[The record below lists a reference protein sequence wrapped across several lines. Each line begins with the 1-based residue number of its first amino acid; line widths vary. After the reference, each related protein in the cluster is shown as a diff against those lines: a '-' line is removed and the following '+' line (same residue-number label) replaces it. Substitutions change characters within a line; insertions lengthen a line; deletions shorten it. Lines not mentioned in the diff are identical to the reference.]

1 MEIGLYI
8 HVPFCVQKCL
18 YCDFTSYDN
27 MPDMYWPYTE
37 ALLQEL
43 AREGASLEKEG
54 VKVATVYIGGGT
66 PTALP
71 EECLTRLLE
80 RIAECFSLLPGAE
93 ITMEVNPGTA
103 DVKKMELLR
112 KLGVNRLS
120 FGVQS
125 FDDEVLETCGRIH
138 RSGEAVAALRDA
150 KKAGFT
156 NYSLDLM
163 YGLPGQSVV
172 SFRESLELALEL
184 GVSHISV
191 YGLKVEENTPFSYLA
206 RQGKLAL
213 PPEEEEESMYLL
225 VNEMLPKAGFRRYE
239 ISNYALPG
247 FESAHNLRYWQY
259 KSYLG
264 IGVAAHSF
272 IKGCRYANTHD
283 VHEYIETVNRGGSPR
298 SEREE
303 TDVCSAM
310 AEFVFLALRTADGM
324 LKKDFSAQFEV
335 DFTAIYGKVAAELA
349 QKGLLNDLPECISLT
364 ERGMQFGNQVF
375 EQFLPE

>member
-272 IKGCRYANTHD
+272 IKGCRFANTHD

>member
-27 MPDMYWPYTE
+27 MPDLYWPYTE

-43 AREGASLEKEG
+43 AREGARLEKEG

-80 RIAECFSLLPGAE
+80 RIAECFSLLPEAE

-103 DVKKMELLR
+103 DAQKLELLR
-112 KLGVNRLS
+112 NIGVNRLS

-125 FDDEVLETCGRIH
+125 FDDAVLESCGRIH
-138 RSGEAVAALRDA
+138 RREEAVAALRDA
-150 KKAGFT
+150 EKAGFT

-163 YGLPGQSVV
+163 YGLPGQSLI
-172 SFRESLELALEL
+172 SFKESLEVALGL

-206 RQGKLAL
+206 RQGKLEL
-213 PPEEEEESMYLL
+213 PPEEEEEAMYLL

-239 ISNYALPG
+239 ISNYAQPG

-259 KSYLG
+259 KPYLG

-272 IKGCRYANTHD
+272 INGCRFANTHD
-283 VHEYIETVNRGGSPR
+283 VHEYIETVSHGASPR
-298 SEREE
+298 SECEAI
-303 TDVCSAM
+303 DVCSAM

-324 LKKDFSAQFEV
+324 AKKDFAAQFEV
-335 DFTAIYGKVAAELA
+335 DFTAIYGKIAAELA
-349 QKGLLNDLPECISLT
+349 QKGLLHDSTERISLT

>member
-272 IKGCRYANTHD
+272 IKGCRFANTHD

-298 SEREE
+298 SEREA

-349 QKGLLNDLPECISLT
+349 QKGLLNDLPECIRLT